1 MAKRYPKAKTVS
13 PFVQLVTQYAR
24 IKSTYT
30 NIKSAQMNKHSRSFE
45 IVMDITPSENSNTY
59 EVKISYEIGKKP
71 QAILLSPA
79 LKEYDGKMPHHIY
92 GFDKNGHAILC
103 VYCPY
108 KGEWTSSMPIAES
121 FIPWVSTWLNTYEYW
136 LITGEWKT
144 TTKLNVVHQKNE
156 VNALCLMTL
165 LQIPQGK
172 QQRYLA

>member
-1 MAKRYPKAKTVS
+1 MLQLDRYHLPVAFLYPEIIIMAKRYPKAKTVS

-136 LITGEWKT
+136 LITGEW
-144 TTKLNVVHQKNE
+144 NYNE
-156 VNALCLMTL
+156 IKCGS
-165 LQIPQGK
+165 PK
-172 QQRYLA
+172 E

>member
-108 KGEWTSSMPIAES
+108 KYKCWDGL
-121 FIPWVSTWLNTYEYW
+121 STFKYSDGL
-136 LITGEWKT
+136 
-144 TTKLNVVHQKNE
+144 
-156 VNALCLMTL
+156 
-165 LQIPQGK
+165 
-172 QQRYLA
+172 RYLTKVVNEPKVEEIKQDD

>member
-136 LITGEWKT
+136 MITGEW
-144 TTKLNVVHQKNE
+144 NYNE
-156 VNALCLMTL
+156 IKCGS
-165 LQIPQGK
+165 PK
-172 QQRYLA
+172 E